1 MRTVLQLRLLALLIP
16 LILPLTANAAQ
27 AWKKIAPASSTT
39 SSDIPTYLGVTTS
52 SYDGAGVGGYTGA
65 NAKCVAQYGAG
76 ARMMQSNDTIKIVRT
91 SPYTDGWIDVRDS
104 FVIGI
109 GGASVTGYGSWGAGG
124 ELSSYDCGNYS
135 SSSSSS
141 YGFFLNQYGGVY
153 YDYCNTTRKIHCV
166 K

>member
-76 ARMMQSNDTIKIVRT
+76 ARMMQSNDAIKIVRA

-104 FVIGI
+104 FTFNIYGFS
-109 GGASVTGYGSWGAGG
+109 SVAGYG
-124 ELSSYDCGNYS
+124 YS
-135 SSSSSS
+135 STSTGLLSEVDCAHYSSTSNW
-141 YGFFLNQYGGVY
+141 GFILNQYGGVD
-153 YDYCNTTRKIHCV
+153 YDYCSALHKIHCV